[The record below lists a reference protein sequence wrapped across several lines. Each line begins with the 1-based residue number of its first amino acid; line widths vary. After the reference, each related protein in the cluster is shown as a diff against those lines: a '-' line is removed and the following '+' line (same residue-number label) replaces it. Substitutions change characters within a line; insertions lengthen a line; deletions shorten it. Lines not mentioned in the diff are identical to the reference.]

1 MPPSMFESFPLVE
14 APPAADQEAQDKTG
28 LFV

>member
-1 MPPSMFESFPLVE
+1 MFESFPLVE

>member
-1 MPPSMFESFPLVE
+1 MFESFPLVE
-14 APPAADQEAQDKTG
+14 APPAEQRSAQDKTG